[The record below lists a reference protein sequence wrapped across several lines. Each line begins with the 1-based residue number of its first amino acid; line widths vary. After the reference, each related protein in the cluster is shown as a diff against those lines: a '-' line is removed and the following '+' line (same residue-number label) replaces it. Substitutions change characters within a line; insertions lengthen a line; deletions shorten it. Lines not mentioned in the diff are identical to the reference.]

1 MGWFYVRLHQLEKI
15 AEKVQICR
23 NCKLCETRI
32 NAVPGKGNFDADV
45 IFVGEAPGR
54 SEDARGEPFV
64 GAAGKRLDSIL
75 EDTGI
80 NRNDVYITNIVKC
93 RPPNNRIP
101 SKEEEMA
108 CINFITQEIEIVN
121 PKIICVMGNTAYST
135 LLGGKE
141 ITKNHGKIIE
151 KDGKVFFVT
160 FHPAATI
167 YNQKLIG
174 EIRNDFKKLAKFL
187 KDKNEIK
194 QFEARRCDFCM
205 AKTKHEIVVMPKIIT
220 RKRRWLFKCT
230 ECNHERWLQPYR
242 TVAESLY

>member
-1 MGWFYVRLHQLEKI
+1 MHQLEKI
-15 AEKVQICR
+15 AKKVQNCK

-32 NAVPGKGNFDADV
+32 NAVPGKGNFNADV

-54 SEDARGEPFV
+54 SEDTNGEPFV

-75 EDTGI
+75 QDTGI
-80 NRNDVYITNIVKC
+80 NRKDVYITNIVKC
-93 RPPNNRIP
+93 RPPKNRVP
-101 SKEEEMA
+101 SKEEEIA
-108 CINFITQEIEIVN
+108 CNDFISQEINIIN
-121 PKIICVMGNTAYST
+121 PKVICVMGNTAFGT

-151 KDGKVFFVT
+151 KDGKKFFVT

-167 YNQKLIG
+167 YNQKLIN
-174 EIRNDFKKLAKFL
+174 ELKKDFKKLAGFL
-187 KDKNEIK
+187 ENENQVK
-194 QFEARRCDFCM
+194 QFEDRRCDFCM
-205 AKTKHEIVVMPKIIT
+205 AKTKHEVLIMPKVVT